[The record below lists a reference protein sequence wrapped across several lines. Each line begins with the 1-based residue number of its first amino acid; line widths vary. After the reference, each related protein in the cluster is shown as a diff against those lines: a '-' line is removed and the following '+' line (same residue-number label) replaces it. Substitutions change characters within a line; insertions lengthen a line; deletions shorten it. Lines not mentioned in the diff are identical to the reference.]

1 MATPIQMPSL
11 SPTMKEGKIVKW
23 LKKVGDKISSGD
35 AIAEVETDKSNLEVE
50 AYDDGFL
57 IDITVPE
64 GEVAQV
70 GAPIGFLGAK
80 GEKATG
86 GASAPA
92 PQQKAEAPKAAAP
105 SAPKAEAP
113 AAKPPEQA
121 PAPAAGGAGEGIAIL
136 MPSLSPTMKEGKIV
150 KWLKKEGDKVSSG
163 DAIAEVETDK
173 SNLEVEAY
181 DDGTLARI
189 TVGEG
194 DVATVGAPIA
204 FLTPK
209 GAKAG
214 ASAPAAPAASAPK
227 ASAPAAAAASAP
239 DGGQVVPLRREP
251 QAPAGGG
258 GGGAGGRLRA
268 SPLAKR
274 MAQERGL
281 DITQVRGTGPLGR
294 VVKRDV
300 EQALGQGLAKAPAQA
315 TAAKKAGAQPEAR
328 AFGTRPEP
336 QAVPMSSMRKVIGQR
351 MSEVK
356 PGVPHFY
363 LTIEVEMDAAVKV
376 REEAKALD
384 LKVSVNDIIVKAAA
398 VALRRS
404 PKMNV
409 SLQGDQ
415 VLHYGT
421 VDVGIAVAI
430 EDGLITPI
438 IRDADLKGLQ
448 AISAE
453 SRDMAERARKR
464 ALKPAEYNG
473 GSLTVS
479 NLGMYGIDQ
488 FIAVINPPQSAIIA
502 VGAVAEKAV
511 VRDGQLAVRKMMT
524 VTLSGDHRVIDG
536 ATGAEY
542 LRELKGLLEHPSR
555 LLF

>member
-23 LKKVGDKISSGD
+23 LKKVGDKVSSGD

-50 AYDDGFL
+50 AFDDGYL
-57 IDITVPE
+57 IQIAVPE
-64 GEVAQV
+64 GEVAAV
-70 GAPIGFLGAK
+70 GAPIGYLGAQ

-86 GASAPA
+86 GAPSAPA
-92 PQQKAEAPKAAAP
+92 PQKTEAPKAAAP
-105 SAPKAEAP
+105 P
-113 AAKPPEQA
+113 AAPKPPEQA
-121 PAPAAGGAGEGIAIL
+121 PAPAASGAGEGIAIL
-136 MPSLSPTMKEGKIV
+136 MPSLSPTMTEGKIV

-189 TVGEG
+189 TVRAG
-194 DVATVGAPIA
+194 DMAKVGAPIA
-204 FLTPK
+204 FLAPK

-214 ASAPAAPAASAPK
+214 T
-227 ASAPAAAAASAP
+227 SAPAAAPQAPAAPKAPAPAAAPSAP
-239 DGGQVVPLRREP
+239 AGGQVVPLRRE
-251 QAPAGGG
+251 APASGG
-258 GGGAGGRLRA
+258 GGRLRA

-281 DITQVRGTGPLGR
+281 DLNQVRGTGPLGR

-300 EQALGQGLAKAPAQA
+300 EQALGQGLAKAPVQA
-315 TAAKKAGAQPEAR
+315 PAAKKAPAQPEVR

-363 LTIEVEMDAAVKV
+363 LTVEVEMDAAVKI

-398 VALRRS
+398 IALRRS

-415 VLHYGT
+415 VLHFGT

-430 EDGLITPI
+430 EDGLITPV

-464 ALKPAEYNG
+464 ALKPAEYTG

>member
-11 SPTMKEGKIVKW
+11 SPTMKEGKIIKW

-50 AYDDGFL
+50 AYDDGYL
-57 IDITVPE
+57 LQISVPE
-64 GEVAQV
+64 GEVATV
-70 GAPIGFLGAK
+70 GAPIGYLGAK
-80 GEKATG
+80 GEKVSG
-86 GASAPA
+86 GAPAAAAPA
-92 PQQKAEAPKAAAP
+92 KTEAPK
-105 SAPKAEAP
+105 SEAPKAEAP
-113 AAKPPEQA
+113 KPAAPPAKAPEQA
-121 PAPAAGGAGEGIAIL
+121 PAASGAGEGLAIL

-189 TVGEG
+189 VVGEG
-194 DVATVGAPIA
+194 DLANVGAPIA
-204 FLTPK
+204 YLTPK

-214 ASAPAAPAASAPK
+214 AAAPAASKPA
-227 ASAPAAAAASAP
+227 ASQAPAAAPSAP
-239 DGGQVVPLRREP
+239 PAGAQVVPLRREA
-251 QAPAGGG
+251 APASG
-258 GGGAGGRLRA
+258 GGRLRA
-268 SPLAKR
+268 SPLAKK

-281 DITQVRGTGPLGR
+281 DLAQVRGSGPLGR

-300 EQALGQGLAKAPAQA
+300 EQALGQGLAKAPVQQA
-315 TAAKKAGAQPEAR
+315 APAAKKAGAQPEVR

-363 LTIEVEMDAAVKV
+363 LTVEVEMEAAVKI

-384 LKVSVNDIIVKAAA
+384 VKVSVNDIIVKAAA
-398 VALRRS
+398 IALRRS

-430 EDGLITPI
+430 EDGLITPV

-448 AISAE
+448 TISAE

-464 ALKPAEYNG
+464 ALKPAEYTG

-488 FIAVINPPQSAIIA
+488 FIAVINPPQSAILA

-511 VRDGQLAVRKMMT
+511 ARDGQVVVRKVMT

-542 LRELKGLLEHPSR
+542 LRELKGLLEHPTR

>member
-50 AYDDGFL
+50 AFDDGYL
-57 IDITVPE
+57 IEIAVPE
-64 GEVAQV
+64 GEVATV
-70 GAPIGFLGAK
+70 GSPIGFLGAK

-86 GASAPA
+86 GAPLAPA
-92 PQQKAEAPKAAAP
+92 PQKAEAPKAAAP
-105 SAPKAEAP
+105 AAP
-113 AAKPPEQA
+113 KPPEQA
-121 PAPAAGGAGEGIAIL
+121 PAPAASGAGEGIAIL
-136 MPSLSPTMKEGKIV
+136 MPSLSPTMTEGKIV

-181 DDGTLARI
+181 DDGTLGRI
-189 TVGEG
+189 TVQAG
-194 DVATVGAPIA
+194 DMAKVGAPIA

-214 ASAPAAPAASAPK
+214 ASAPAAAPQAPAAPK
-227 ASAPAAAAASAP
+227 AAAQGSGAAAPSAPA
-239 DGGQVVPLRREP
+239 GGQVVPLRREP
-251 QAPAGGG
+251 QAPAS
-258 GGGAGGRLRA
+258 GAGGRLRA

-281 DITQVRGTGPLGR
+281 DISQVRGTGPLGR

-315 TAAKKAGAQPEAR
+315 PAAKKAGAPPEVR

-363 LTIEVEMDAAVKV
+363 LTVEVEMDAAVKI

-398 VALRRS
+398 IALRRS